1 MSAGVKLD
9 YDVLSAAPTFLN
21 AAKDRELN
29 LRSLKL
35 TLIENLILTKDQN
48 EVIDLTDNEIRIFD
62 NFPTLLRL
70 RVSLLRLKTLLLSGN
85 RIVRID
91 FSIAKYL
98 PNLTNLIL
106 NNNHL
111 SELGFYR

>member
-1 MSAGVKLD
+1 MSKLD
-9 YDVLSAAPTFLN
+9 YDVLSSAPSFLN
-21 AAKDRELN
+21 ATKDRELN

-35 TLIENLILTKDQN
+35 SLIENLILTKDQN
-48 EVIDLTDNEIRIFD
+48 EVIDLTDNQIRVLD
-62 NFPTLLRL
+62 NLPTLKRL
-70 RVSLLRLKTLLLSGN
+70 RTLLLSEN

-111 SELGFYR
+111 SELGCCFSY